1 MTCQIK
7 VFLSV
12 SHWLKPLAVFLLL
25 GGMPL
30 VAVDVL
36 AESKEQTRQRTSE
49 EGIDPDKLPPE
60 MTRSLEDLLN
70 DPEGVEPDLDAV
82 RCINRRA
89 TYRFEILDEENLLV
103 RSSVGNR
110 AWLNRMERG
119 CVGLRPDM
127 ILIIEG
133 RGGNICQ
140 LDTVRGRSRATGTA
154 IQTGRCSLG
163 KFEPIT
169 PLHAQALED
178 TFKLRRKEIAE
189 ARRKERTEKR
199 KQRRAARKERR
210 AQRKAAQSTTS

>member
-1 MTCQIK
+1 MTCQMK
-7 VFLSV
+7 AFLSL
-12 SHWLKPLAVFLLL
+12 SCWLKPLAVFLLL
-25 GGMPL
+25 GAMPL
-30 VAVDVL
+30 ICVDVA
-36 AESKEQTRQRTSE
+36 AESNKQEKERTSS

-70 DPEGVEPDLDAV
+70 DPEGVEPDLDEV

-103 RSSVGNR
+103 RSSVGKR

-133 RGGNICQ
+133 RGANICQ
-140 LDTVRGRSRATGTA
+140 LDTVRGRSRVTGAA

-189 ARRKERTEKR
+189 ARRKERAEKR

-210 AQRKAAQSTTS
+210 ALRKAAQATTG